1 MKIILTI
8 IISFLAFFICKAQ
21 EHLFPSDILHK
32 ENISLIKKYS
42 ECPGCNPPK
51 TALLKDSIIVN
62 VKGLVTLRFKLSPNG
77 SINSKREY
85 TYDNKGDYSVKT
97 TVYPPIE
104 AKDTVRSYIERFK
117 SNRKGQLLK
126 SLILH
131 GNSSSLTE
139 LSYRRGKLVKELA
152 LQYSKDDLQKPF
164 FAKKNFLSTE
174 TATRIKLITYDKDTT
189 TTKMIL
195 NNENELT
202 HVVISNNDSIIERE
216 YDKNGVLKQTAIS
229 ILDESDRISEIS
241 GSSLMIFTIPD
252 TKIGDY
258 RPFKQEYRYTKS
270 GLIYQKRI
278 VDNHQLSRI
287 ITYEYF

>member
-1 MKIILTI
+1 
-8 IISFLAFFICKAQ
+8 
-21 EHLFPSDILHK
+21 
-32 ENISLIKKYS
+32 
-42 ECPGCNPPK
+42 
-51 TALLKDSIIVN
+51 
-62 VKGLVTLRFKLSPNG
+62 
-77 SINSKREY
+77 
-85 TYDNKGDYSVKT
+85 
-97 TVYPPIE
+97 
-104 AKDTVRSYIERFK
+104 
-117 SNRKGQLLK
+117 
-126 SLILH
+126 
-131 GNSSSLTE
+131 
-139 LSYRRGKLVKELA
+139 VKELA